1 LTTFRLAKN
10 RQTPTFAVVKA
21 NEVSEW
27 KQVGEN
33 LVRHSGGSYYL
44 RAKVAGKVIRVKL
57 DATDLKVAKLQRDDK
72 LAALRTAATQ
82 QETSSVRTLGDAIN
96 VVSDRVLKGA
106 HLEPPTVEYYDAI
119 IEILKK
125 TMPCAAL
132 GKNWTA
138 SDAASWWKKIATKYA
153 AQRAN
158 NILSMG
164 KRVTA
169 VLVECGLR
177 LDDPAKGL
185 KRVKIAQ
192 KNLTIPS
199 RQLIDEI
206 IQSIATQKKRASKE
220 SAAYVGFL
228 AYAGCRHG
236 QAKALKWEDVADG
249 WITFNSGVRG
259 TKGAAQR
266 RLPIFDPLK
275 KVLDPLRYEGAA
287 GPIFTLKSPR
297 IALANACIR
306 LGVPHL
312 RLHDLRH
319 FFATFAIESGV
330 DIPTVAKWLGHKDGG
345 ALLIRTYSHIRDEHS
360 KESAKKLV

>member
-1 LTTFRLAKN
+1 
-10 RQTPTFAVVKA
+10 VKA

-33 LVRHSGGSYYL
+33 LVRHAGGSYYL

-57 DATDLKVAKLQRDDK
+57 DATDLKIAKLQRDDK
-72 LAALRTAATQ
+72 LSALRSAA
-82 QETSSVRTLGDAIN
+82 QEKSTSDVRTLGDAIN
-96 VVSDRVLKGA
+96 LVAGRVLKGA
-106 HLEPPTVEYYDAI
+106 HLEAPTVEYYEAI
-119 IEILKK
+119 IEILRK
-125 TMPCAAL
+125 TMPCAVH
-132 GKNWTA
+132 GRNWTA
-138 SDAASWWKKIATKYA
+138 SEAAAWWKKVATKYA

-177 LDDPAKGL
+177 SEDPAKNL
-185 KRVKIAQ
+185 RRVKIPK
-192 KNLTIPS
+192 KNLEIPS
-199 RQLIDEI
+199 RDLIDQI
-206 IQSIATQKKRASKE
+206 IQSIATQKKRSSKE

-236 QAKALKWEDVADG
+236 QAKALKWENVSDG
-249 WITFNSGVRG
+249 WITFNSGVAG

-266 RLPIFDPLK
+266 RLPIFEPLRK
-275 KVLDPLRYEGAA
+275 ALEPLRYEGAS
-287 GPIFTLKSPR
+287 GPIFSMASPR
-297 IALANACIR
+297 IALANACKR
-306 LGVPHL
+306 LEVPHL

-319 FFATFAIESGV
+319 FFATFAIQSGV

-345 ALLIRTYSHIRDEHS
+345 ALLMRTYSHVRDDHS